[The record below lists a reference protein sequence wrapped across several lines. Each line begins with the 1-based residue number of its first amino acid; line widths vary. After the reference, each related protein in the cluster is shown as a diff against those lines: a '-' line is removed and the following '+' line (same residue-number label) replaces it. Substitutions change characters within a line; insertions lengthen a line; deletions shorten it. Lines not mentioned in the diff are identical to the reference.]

1 MNELTTLGYKVSSR
15 EDLEKFVPAAFS
27 AVAHPERTDRYSHFS
42 TEKFLEA
49 FAKLGWFPY
58 SAKQHGANQFSRH
71 IIRFNN
77 DDFGLI
83 DVNGDKIKPQLILD
97 NSHDGYTTA
106 QIHLGLFK
114 MVGESGYAIAIPGFK
129 NTVKFRHVGVNQAEM
144 MEVIAETAEQYRKVG
159 EHITALQ
166 NVMVTEDEKRKFAMI
181 ALAIRD
187 PHRFLTEDK
196 KVDDKAI
203 NAALEIE
210 DIYEPIRPQDESD
223 DLWTLFSVVQ
233 ERTVK
238 GLYESKSKAGRKANP
253 RAITNA
259 ARHLEY
265 NQKLWALAEQ
275 AMAAKNPVVEQ
286 VSTNM
291 STYTTTKGESKLVE
305 VLADLGNGRSQV
317 KDVKANRVFAI
328 ATDKLTE
335 SSLV

>member
-1 MNELTTLGYKVSSR
+1 MNELTTLGYKVNSR
-15 EDLEKFVPAAFS
+15 EDLEKHIPAGFS
-27 AVAHPERTDRYSHFS
+27 PVAHPERTDRYSHFS
-42 TEKFLEA
+42 TEKFLDA
-49 FAKLGWFPY
+49 FAALGWFPY

-77 DDFGLI
+77 DDFGYI
-83 DVNGDKIKPQLILD
+83 NVNGDKIKPQLILD
-97 NSHDGYTTA
+97 NSHDGFTTA

-114 MVGESGYAIAIPGFK
+114 MVGESGYAIAVPGFK
-129 NTVKFRHVGVNQAEM
+129 NTVKFRHVGVNQSEM

-166 NVMVTEDEKRKFAMI
+166 NVQVTEDEKRKFAMI

-187 PHRFLTEDK
+187 PHRFLTEEK
-196 KVDDKAI
+196 KVDEKAI
-203 NAALEIE
+203 NSALEIE

-223 DLWTLFSVVQ
+223 DLWTLFSIVQ

-265 NQKLWALAEQ
+265 NQKLWTLAEQ
-275 AMAAKNPVVEQ
+275 AMLKKTGTVTQ
-286 VSTNM
+286 VDTNM
-291 STYTTTKGESKLVE
+291 STYTTSKGESKLVQ

-317 KDVKANRVFAI
+317 KDVQANRVFAV

-335 SSLV
+335 ASLA